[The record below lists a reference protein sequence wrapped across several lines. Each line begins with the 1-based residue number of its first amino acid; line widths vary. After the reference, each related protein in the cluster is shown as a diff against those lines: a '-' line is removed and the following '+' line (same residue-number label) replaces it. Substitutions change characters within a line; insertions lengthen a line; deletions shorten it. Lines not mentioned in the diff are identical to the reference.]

1 MLSRRS
7 TEINHVFFANVG
19 ENVFLF
25 GPLSGGGFA
34 QAICL
39 ARYHKASHPE

>member
-1 MLSRRS
+1 MLSHRS

-19 ENVFLF
+19 ENVL
-25 GPLSGGGFA
+25 LSGQLCGGVA

-39 ARYHKASHPE
+39 AQYHKASHPE

>member
-25 GPLSGGGFA
+25 GPLSGGVA

-39 ARYHKASHPE
+39 VQYHKASHPE

>member
-25 GPLSGGGFA
+25 GLLYGGVA